1 MSDSNDYPKV
11 LAETLT
17 ERARW
22 LDNSELP
29 KLKDELRLFH
39 TGFAALYNLYIKK
52 GLIHEDPYK
61 QESKISELEVPNAAP
76 FAESDN
82 TELTNRLSS
91 YDNQLDF
98 LANFYQF
105 TADYLTLDRIKR
117 ILTLIKY
124 IEWTSLT
131 PDSKSPTTRVV
142 AVITNQVKT
151 GTDPLTMSI
160 ISDSLSRL
168 SRSINPIMG
177 YLKLTA
183 DYQRESYKLELR
195 EVAAGMSA
203 AEASNAS
210 ALRKKLLQVKPNYPF
225 YPDLADEMIKEDYS
239 EEGPALREAV
249 LKKLQL
255 AGSKPKAKKQEVS
268 FKSILLEGIQGLGSM
283 AVTFTEII
291 TKIDENQLVLQNKK
305 RTLMEKVKRVIQ
317 QMFNKETAPVIYEVE
332 YIDTNKGASIKEK
345 VDFYAFRSDLDRK
358 VRTLTP
364 LAARGEAAMGKLAS
378 MQEDQ
383 LAGFLERS
391 IRDIQSLH
399 KVLGALDD
407 FFKAQIDKEDR
418 EKIKGIKP
426 ELAVLK
432 NAIIRANSRR
442 HEYSAQKESEA
453 QLKRLGVSSDEQ
465 EISP

>member
-1 MSDSNDYPKV
+1 MTDTNDYSKV
-11 LAETLT
+11 LSEVLT
-17 ERARW
+17 ARAQW
-22 LDNSELP
+22 LDSSELP

-61 QESKISELEVPNAAP
+61 QESKISELEVPNAAA

-82 TELTNRLSS
+82 TELANRLSS

-117 ILTLIKY
+117 ILALMKY

-142 AVITNQVKT
+142 AVITNQVKS

-168 SRSINPIMG
+168 SRSLNPVMG
-177 YLKLTA
+177 YLKLAA
-183 DYQRESYKLELR
+183 DYQRESYKLQLR

-203 AEASNAS
+203 AEAANAA
-210 ALRKKLLQVKPNYPF
+210 ALRKKLLQGKPGYPF
-225 YPDLADEMIKEDYS
+225 YPDLADEMIKEDYTD
-239 EEGPALREAV
+239 EGPALREAV

-268 FKSILLEGIQGLGSM
+268 FKGILLEAIHGLGSM
-283 AVTFTEII
+283 SSTFSEII
-291 TKIDENQLVLQNKK
+291 TKMDENQLVLQNRK
-305 RTLMEKVKRVIQ
+305 RTFMEKVKRVVQ

-332 YIDTNKGASIKEK
+332 YIDTNKGAAIKEK
-345 VDFYAFRSDLDRK
+345 VDFNAFRDELDRK
-358 VRTLTP
+358 VRTLSP
-364 LAARGEAAMGKLAS
+364 LAVRGEAAMGKLAT
-378 MQEDQ
+378 MQEEQ
-383 LAGFLERS
+383 LSGFLERNL
-391 IRDIQSLH
+391 RDIQSLH
-399 KVLGALDD
+399 KILGALDD
-407 FFKAQIDKEDR
+407 FFKAEVDKTDR
-418 EKIKGIKP
+418 DKIKGIKP
-426 ELAVLK
+426 ELAVIK
-432 NAIIRANSRR
+432 NAVIRANSKR
-442 HEYSAQKESEA
+442 HEYNAQKESEA
-453 QLKRLGVSSDEQ
+453 QLKRLGVSAEGQ
-465 EISP
+465 EINP